1 MTPDPLAGRF
11 PFEKRSILLLA
22 ILLVALVLRLGWLT
36 SFTEAINGE
45 GAEYAR
51 IAENLAA
58 GRGYVGIA
66 TEGRELMLPPLYPAL
81 IVAGS
86 VLTGDFYHAAELICL
101 AAGVLALL
109 PLFGVARDLYGD
121 EVAYLA
127 LGVAALHPVLIRL
140 SATTWSE
147 SLYIALA
154 LSGIY
159 WVNHAQLFFRD
170 RSWLLAGA
178 FVGLAYLTRP
188 EAILFACMIV
198 TLQFLLYQSRRLVS
212 VRQVLL
218 FAGAFVA
225 VAAPY
230 IVYLSVSTGEFRV
243 EGKTIVNNEL
253 GRRQLS
259 GVESERAAY
268 EVTEHLEEKGVYMQ
282 SNADIAR
289 SSGSANY
296 YRMTLR
302 LMQSSGVR
310 NVVKVV
316 KAFATDPFLGAP
328 LILPLALLG
337 LIRGAWTPARARG
350 ELVLLLAASGTLITL
365 TTLIHYS
372 SARFYFPL
380 IPLLV
385 LWAAKGISELMRLA
399 RTRRLG
405 FGGRAVGALAFLA
418 LVSLFAFGA
427 DDTRVFEADTGP
439 LNRQIRSAG
448 AWLAALQGHK
458 TVMDVGT
465 TLAFHAG
472 AKYVPMPYCDS
483 RTALRYAE
491 KKHVDF
497 IVVRSRGSSRP
508 YLQEWRTTGIHE
520 HKVTLAHV
528 SGSDPSNQVLIYRLD
543 KPD

>member
-1 MTPDPLAGRF
+1 LTPDPLAGRF
-11 PFEKRSILLLA
+11 PFEKRSILLFA
-22 ILLVALVLRLGWLT
+22 ILLVALALRLGWLT
-36 SFTEAINGE
+36 FFTEAINGE

-127 LGVAALHPVLIRL
+127 VGVAALHPVLIRL

-198 TLQFLLYQSRRLVS
+198 TLQFLLYQSRSLVS
-212 VRQVLL
+212 ARQVLL
-218 FAGAFVA
+218 FAGTFVA

-253 GRRQLS
+253 GRRVLS

-268 EVTEHLEEKGVYMQ
+268 EVTENLEEKGVWMR

-296 YRMTLR
+296 GMTAR
-302 LMQSSGVR
+302 LMLSSGTR
-310 NVVKVV
+310 NVVKAV
-316 KAFATDPFLGAP
+316 KAFATEPFLGAP
-328 LILPLALLG
+328 LTLPLALLG

-385 LWAAKGISELMRLA
+385 LWAAKGINELMGLA
-399 RTRRLG
+399 LTRRLG

-418 LVSLFAFGA
+418 LASLFAFGN

-439 LNRQIRSAG
+439 LNREIRSAG

-458 TVMDVGT
+458 TIMDVGT

-508 YLQEWRTTGIHE
+508 YLQEWRTTAIHE
-520 HKVTLAHV
+520 HNVTLAHV
-528 SGSDPSNQVLIYRLD
+528 SGSDPRDQVLIYRLD
-543 KPD
+543 KSN

>member
-1 MTPDPLAGRF
+1 MTPDPRAGRS

-22 ILLVALVLRLGWLT
+22 ILLVALVLRLGWLAF
-36 SFTEAINGE
+36 FTEAINGE
-45 GAEYAR
+45 AAEYAR

-66 TEGRELMLPPLYPAL
+66 TEGRELMLPPLYPLL

-127 LGVAALHPVLIRL
+127 VGMAALHPVLIRL
-140 SATTWSE
+140 SATTWIE
-147 SLYIALA
+147 SLYIALT

-159 WVNHAQLFFRD
+159 WVNHAQFFFRD
-170 RSWLLAGA
+170 RYWLLAGA

-188 EAILFACMIV
+188 EAILFAFMIV
-198 TLQFLLYQSRRLVS
+198 TLQVLLHQSRSLVIA
-212 VRQVLL
+212 RQVLL
-218 FAGAFVA
+218 LAGSFVA
-225 VAAPY
+225 VVAPY
-230 IVYLSVSTGEFRV
+230 IIFLSLSTGELRV

-253 GRRQLS
+253 GRRLLS
-259 GVESERAAY
+259 GAESERAAY
-268 EVTEHLEEKGVYMQ
+268 EVAENLEEKGVWMR

-296 YRMTLR
+296 GMTVR
-302 LMQSSGVR
+302 LMLSRGIR

-316 KAFATDPFLGAP
+316 KAFATEPFLGAP

-337 LIRGAWTPARARG
+337 LSRGAWTPARARG
-350 ELVLLLAASGTLITL
+350 ELVLLLAASGTLIAL

-385 LWAAKGISELMRLA
+385 LWAAKGISELMGLA

-405 FGGRAVGALAFLA
+405 FDGQAVGALAFLA

-439 LNRQIRSAG
+439 LNREIRSAG
-448 AWLAALQGHK
+448 AWLAARQGPK

-508 YLQEWRTTGIHE
+508 YLQEWRTTAIHE
-520 HKVTLAHV
+520 HNVTLAHV
-528 SGSDPSNQVLIYRLD
+528 SGSDPRDQVLIYRLD
-543 KPD
+543 KSN